1 MVESPPLLLRARVV
15 LPVCRPPIEDG
26 AVCISGQRIAAVGR
40 WRDVAPRH
48 QGTRLDLGD
57 VILLPGLVNAHCH
70 LDYTHMAGFFPP
82 RRSFVDFIK
91 LITSEKAT
99 WGFSDFAHSWLD
111 GAKMLV
117 RTGTT
122 TVADVEA
129 VPELLPEVWDTTPL
143 RVFSFLEMT
152 GIRSRRDPQVILEEN
167 VRTISSLP
175 VGRCYAGLSPHAPYS
190 TVPEL
195 LRLTA
200 ATARQRRWLVTTHIG
215 ESETEFEMFRRAR
228 GEMFDWLRRS
238 QRNVSD
244 CGALSPVQHVER
256 HRLLRRNLLA
266 IHVNYLGKGD
276 AELLAR
282 RKVSVVHCPRSHD
295 YFRHAPFPRPKLTKA
310 GVNVCLGTDSLA
322 TVRKRRR
329 QHVELS
335 MFEEMR
341 ALADREPSVSPE
353 TIVRMATVNGAQALG
368 LKGMI
373 GELRAR
379 AFADLIA
386 IPWADGGGAPWETV
400 LHNARGL
407 CASMI
412 GGRWA
417 VPPATHLAP

>member
-1 MVESPPLLLRARVV
+1 
-15 LPVCRPPIEDG
+15 
-26 AVCISGQRIAAVGR
+26 VGR
-40 WRDVAPRH
+40 WRDLTRRH
-48 QGTRLDLGD
+48 QGTRLDLGG

-70 LDYTHMAGFFPP
+70 LDYTHMAGLFPP
-82 RRSFVDFIK
+82 PPSFVDFIK

-99 WGFSDFAHSWLD
+99 WSFSDFAHSWLD
-111 GAKMLV
+111 GAKMLL

-122 TVADVEA
+122 TVGDVEA
-129 VPELLPEVWDTTPL
+129 VPELLPEVWGATPL

-152 GIRSRRDPQVILEEN
+152 GIRSRRNPSTILREN
-167 VRTISSLP
+167 VETIDSLP
-175 VGRCYAGLSPHAPYS
+175 TERCHAGLSPHAPYS

-200 ATARQRRWLVTTHIG
+200 TTARQRRWLVTTHIG

-228 GEMFDWLRRS
+228 GEMFEWLRRS
-238 QRNVSD
+238 QRDMSD

-256 HRLLRRNLLA
+256 HGLLRQNLLA

-295 YFRHAPFPRPKLTKA
+295 YFRHAPFPRRELTKA

-322 TVRKRRR
+322 TVRQRRR
-329 QHVELS
+329 QQVELS

-341 ALADREPSVSPE
+341 ALSNREPGMSAE
-353 TIVRMATVNGAQALG
+353 TIVRMATVNGARALG

-379 AFADLIA
+379 AFPDLIA
-386 IPWADGGGAPWETV
+386 IPCPDGSGAPWEAV
-400 LHNARGL
+400 VHNTQGL
-407 CASMI
+407 RASMI
-412 GGRWA
+412 GGRWV
-417 VPPATHLAP
+417 VPPATELAP